1 MTARSEDHFSLHA
14 WIDESLRITDDDQGT
29 YILAAVVCDPSCCA
43 PVRQD
48 LSSLLLRGQQRLHW
62 HDESEER
69 RDKMAVKVA
78 SVDMAAIVVVGMPV
92 VKAKQERARRLCMEA
107 LLPRLDALGVKQV
120 WLESRTSSLNRRDEQ
135 MVLALRG
142 KKLITRGLRVEAAYP
157 LEEPMLWLPD
167 IVAGAVG
174 ADRGGTRRWLDAM
187 RQLVTQIEIGLR

>member
-14 WIDESLRITDDDQGT
+14 WIDESLRITDDDQGS
-29 YILAAVVCDPSCCA
+29 YILASVVCDRSGCA

-48 LSSLLLRGQQRLHW
+48 LSSLLLGGQRRLHW
-62 HDESEER
+62 RDEADGR
-69 RDKMAVKVA
+69 RDEMAVTVA

-92 VKAKQERARRLCMEA
+92 AKAKQERARCLCMET
-107 LLPRLDALGVKQV
+107 LLPRLDALGVEQV
-120 WLESRTSSLNRRDEQ
+120 WLESRTSSLNRREEQ

-142 KKLITRGLRVEAAYP
+142 KKLISRGLRIEAAYP

-174 ADRGGTRRWLDAM
+174 ADRGGTPRWLDAM
-187 RQLVTQIEIGLR
+187 RQLVTQIEISLR